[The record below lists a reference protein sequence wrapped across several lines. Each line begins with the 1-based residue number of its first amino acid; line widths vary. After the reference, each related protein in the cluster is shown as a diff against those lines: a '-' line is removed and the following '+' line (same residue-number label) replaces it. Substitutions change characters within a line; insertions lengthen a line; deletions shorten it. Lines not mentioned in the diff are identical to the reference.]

1 MPLRHS
7 RRSWLSGPASIT
19 RGFAHRVSRAILCAL
34 RAERPRER
42 VIEQHFRQSV
52 TNAAIERNDHTIATQ
67 CRSPADVDFYTLAG
81 YSCRNRRH
89 MKGTKRPEDVSR
101 SARFV
106 PSKEWIEAFN
116 LQCTEELMRRAQRFP
131 GQHHSDGALDARE

>member
-1 MPLRHS
+1 MAETSSRTQEGPSMPLRHS

-52 TNAAIERNDHTIATQ
+52 TNAAIERNDHTIATPVSYTHLRAHETPEHLV
-67 CRSPADVDFYTLAG
+67 CRL
-81 YSCRNRRH
+81 
-89 MKGTKRPEDVSR
+89 
-101 SARFV
+101 
-106 PSKEWIEAFN
+106 
-116 LQCTEELMRRAQRFP
+116 
-131 GQHHSDGALDARE
+131 